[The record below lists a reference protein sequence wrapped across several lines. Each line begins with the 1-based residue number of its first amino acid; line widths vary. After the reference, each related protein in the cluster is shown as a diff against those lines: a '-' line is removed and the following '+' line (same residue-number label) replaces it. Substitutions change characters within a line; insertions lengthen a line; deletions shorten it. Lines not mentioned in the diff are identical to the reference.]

1 MLAGLIFCP
10 FYYLFLLFALHNAA
24 YLSLSPSWSVRFWVE
39 IEEMDMKYWMG
50 DSPVGRSSD
59 LHTFVFKFLSAVFWG
74 DFSER
79 LLLKL
84 FISHSRFPL
93 CGHFLKTYFDPGI
106 SEQISKQMN
115 ANLTARVKI
124 RWHFFHWK
132 VSRGKTFLVLLSPN
146 FPPEPGLTL

>member
-1 MLAGLIFCP
+1 
-10 FYYLFLLFALHNAA
+10 
-24 YLSLSPSWSVRFWVE
+24 
-39 IEEMDMKYWMG
+39 MG

-74 DFSER
+74 RGER

-93 CGHFLKTYFDPGI
+93 CGHFLATSFDPGI

-115 ANLTARVKI
+115 ANLTARLKI
-124 RWHFFHWK
+124 R
-132 VSRGKTFLVLLSPN
+132 
-146 FPPEPGLTL
+146 